1 MQVSIGWI
9 LGGQMLSE
17 IVFFE
22 DQRDLDRFMSGQSF
36 EYLADADAVAYTAS
50 ASASASTMGGHAEYG
65 LKPEETTVFKREAVY
80 NKGLAA
86 FSIKRQGL
94 MLEAAV
100 GVRRFSFE
108 KS

>member
-1 MQVSIGWI
+1 
-9 LGGQMLSE
+9 
-17 IVFFE
+17 
-22 DQRDLDRFMSGQSF
+22 MSGQTF
-36 EYLADADAVAYTAS
+36 EYSADASAVALEAS
-50 ASASASTMGGHAEYG
+50 ASAMASTMGGHASRSTKPGEISIY
-65 LKPEETTVFKREAVY
+65 KPEPVY